1 MKNSLEEKT
10 LAVRS
15 SKALQVR
22 ELPLAQLRPD
32 PKNPRAHSDKQVRQ
46 IANSVAAFGFNV
58 PILIDKD
65 LRVIAGHGRILA
77 AKLLNLAEV
86 PTICL
91 EHLSEMQRRAFMV
104 ADNRLTEN
112 ATWDA
117 ELLGEQL
124 KILAEAELDFS
135 LEIIGFE
142 MAEIDLLIDGLEC
155 AEDADAADALPEASS
170 GTEVTQPGDVWL
182 LGKHRV
188 FCGDAL
194 HPDSY
199 TSLMQGRM
207 AAAVFTDPPYNV
219 PIDGHASGL
228 GKTHHREFAMAAGE
242 MSSEEFTSFLSN
254 SLGHAA
260 EHSSQGSIHYVA
272 MDWRHMS
279 ELLAAGRV
287 VYSELKNVCV
297 WVKDNGGMGSF
308 YRSQHELIF
317 VFKHGTESHCNNIQ
331 LGQFGRYRTN
341 VWNYP
346 GANSLS
352 RTSPEGNLLSL
363 HPTVKPVA
371 LVGDALLDSTARGEI
386 VLDPFLGSGTT
397 VIAAERTGRICYGL
411 ELDPQYVDTIVRRWQ
426 SFTGMEALHEE
437 SGRSFSQIETENSD
451 EQE

>member
-1 MKNSLEEKT
+1 MKATEGGQKKNCGVLK
-10 LAVRS
+10 
-15 SKALQVR
+15 VR

-142 MAEIDLLIDGLEC
+142 TAEIDLYIEGLETVDD
-155 AEDADAADALPEASS
+155 EDAADALPETSN
-170 GTEVTQPGDVWL
+170 GIQVTRQGDTWL

-188 FCGDAL
+188 ACGDAL

-199 TSLMQGRM
+199 TSLMQGRL

-219 PIDGHASGL
+219 PIDGHATGL
-228 GKTHHREFAMAAGE
+228 GKARHREFAMAAGE
-242 MSSEEFTSFLSN
+242 MSEEEFTRFLTSALRN
-254 SLGHAA
+254 AA
-260 EHSSQGSIHYVA
+260 QHSCDGSIHYVA
-272 MDWRHMS
+272 MDWRHMT
-279 ELLAAGRV
+279 ELLAAGRI
-287 VYSELKNVCV
+287 VYSELKNLCI
-297 WVKDNGGMGSF
+297 WAKDNAGMGSF

-317 VFKHGTESHCNNIQ
+317 VFKRGTESHRNNVQ

-346 GANSLS
+346 GANSFS
-352 RTSPEGNLLSL
+352 RSSPEGNLLSL

-371 LVGDALLDSTARGEI
+371 LVADALLDSTARGEI

-411 ELDPQYVDTIVRRWQ
+411 ELDPQYVDIIVRRWQ
-426 SFTGMEALHEE
+426 SFTGKEALHEE
-437 SGRSFSQIETENSD
+437 SARSFSQIETENSD